1 MQINL
6 LPREKVKKRSP
17 YLEQGITAAISVVV
31 TLVVLF
37 SFWLYLL
44 NKIDTLDKKILDT
57 KVELEKLKKDEAK
70 IAELKKS
77 TQIYQQKVN
86 VIKQLEKNKTGPVKI
101 LDEIAIRNP
110 KRMWLNNLK
119 YQGTK
124 LTLEGIAVDNE
135 TIAQFMTNLEDSP
148 EFMNVELQV
157 AEETKVDE
165 FMFKRFVLTA
175 TIESIKEPE
184 AATEVSDKGKTKK

>member
-6 LPREKVKKRSP
+6 LPREKIKKRSP
-17 YLEQGITAAISVVV
+17 YLEQVIIAAISVAVIVV
-31 TLVVLF
+31 FLF
-37 SFWLYLL
+37 SFWLYLV
-44 NKIDTLDKKILDT
+44 NRIDTLDKKILDT
-57 KVELEKLKKDEAK
+57 KVELEKLKKDEAQ

-77 TQIYQQKVN
+77 TQMYQQKIN

-148 EFMNVELQV
+148 EFMNVELQI
-157 AEETKVDE
+157 AEETKVE
-165 FMFKRFVLTA
+165 KFMFKKFVLTA

-184 AATEVSDKGKTKK
+184 TTTEVSGKDKTKK